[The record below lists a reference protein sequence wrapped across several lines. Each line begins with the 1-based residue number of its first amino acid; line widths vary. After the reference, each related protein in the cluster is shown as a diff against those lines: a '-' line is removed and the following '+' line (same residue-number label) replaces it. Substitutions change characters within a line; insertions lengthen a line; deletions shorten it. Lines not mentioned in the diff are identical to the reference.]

1 MNVQQRKLT
10 GASVLFTVATAILF
24 LTDLA
29 TFDQ

>member
-10 GASVLFTVATAILF
+10 GASVLFATATAILF